1 MAFKSPIKTSISNSL
16 IKYGML
22 MARKNLMKSL
32 DEIKEILKKHKTEV
46 ARDYKVKEIGVFGS
60 FVRGEQKR
68 RSDIDI
74 LVEYYELP
82 DLLKLIEL
90 EMRLE
95 RILKKKVDLV
105 EKGGLRPELRERIL
119 REVIYI

>member
-1 MAFKSPIKTSISNSL
+1 
-16 IKYGML
+16 
-22 MARKNLMKSL
+22 MKSL